1 MGAPQFLSN
10 PTGAF
15 GYTTADDVRGNIQ
28 TRKML
33 NMSSAAGITKG
44 SAVVLSS
51 LSTQG
56 LGVGVT
62 TVLGDNRF
70 FGIAVTSCGAG
81 QTTLLS
87 SSAPTSCWV
96 TVAVAG
102 GPVECLLDTAVVNG
116 DRVSVFNTTV
126 TAVNGGAGGF
136 LGAHALAT
144 AANAV
149 QKIAGIAHTSGS
161 TVNEAG
167 TTQPA
172 RGLVTLEKG
181 YVLVST
187 LSTVF

>member
-1 MGAPQFLSN
+1 MAETPITN
-10 PTGAF
+10 PRGAF
-15 GYTTADDVRGNIQ
+15 GYTTADDVRGNIVTEQ
-28 TRKML
+28 YL

-51 LSTQG
+51 LSSQG
-56 LGVGVT
+56 KGVTVT

-70 FGIAVTSCGAG
+70 IGIAMTSCGAG

-87 SSAPTSCWV
+87 SSAPTSAWV

-102 GPVECLLDTAVVNG
+102 GPIEALLTTATVNG
-116 DRVSVFNTTV
+116 DRVSISNSTV
-126 TAVNGGAGGF
+126 TAVNGGVGGF
-136 LGAHALAT
+136 LGPHALAT

-149 QKIAGIAHTSGS
+149 QKLAGYAHTSGS

-172 RGLVTLEKG
+172 RGLVTLSPG

-187 LSTVF
+187 LSTNF